1 MPLCSESQIS
11 FLEFVALRY
20 LTRPWPG
27 YIIASNSSNQIVCLS
42 WLEAG
47 DIAMKNVFLFALL
60 FTFALLAQNSAY
72 AVATSNNPGETNKGE
87 ADAPPAPAPVPNP
100 EGLFKPSF
108 GVVAKASM
116 LGIGG
121 DVGASITPFFNV
133 RGGFN
138 GLSLSHGFNNSG
150 IHYDGTLR
158 FRSVEALVDIT
169 PLRDWFHISPGVL
182 VYNGNQINAT
192 ATVPGGQNFD
202 LGGASFKSSTADPIH
217 GTGLL
222 AVNKTAPIVMF
233 GFGNPIPHSHHFT
246 IVQDF
251 GVVFQGTPKTTLNLA
266 GTACDA
272 VTGLACVNAAT
283 DPTFQAQV
291 KAEQDKINKDTSI
304 VKFYPVASIGIGIRF

>member
-1 MPLCSESQIS
+1 M
-11 FLEFVALRY
+11 
-20 LTRPWPG
+20 
-27 YIIASNSSNQIVCLS
+27 CLS
-42 WLEAG
+42 WLEAE
-47 DIAMKNVFLFALL
+47 DNCREETLLFAFFL
-60 FTFALLAQNSAY
+60 TFAFLTQNPAH
-72 AVATSNNPGETNKGE
+72 AVATSNNAAETNTSE
-87 ADAPPAPAPVPNP
+87 ADAPPAPVPNP

-138 GLSLSHGFNNSG
+138 GFSFSKGFNNSG
-150 IHYDGTLR
+150 IHYDGNLR
-158 FRSVEALVDIT
+158 LRSVEALVDIT
-169 PLRDWFHISPGVL
+169 PLRDWFHISPGML
-182 VYNGNQINAT
+182 VYNGNQINAK
-192 ATVPGGQNFD
+192 ATVPGGQTFD

-217 GTGLL
+217 GTGVL
-222 AVNKTAPIVMF
+222 AVKKAAPMVMF

>member
-1 MPLCSESQIS
+1 M
-11 FLEFVALRY
+11 
-20 LTRPWPG
+20 
-27 YIIASNSSNQIVCLS
+27 CLS

-47 DIAMKNVFLFALL
+47 DIAVKRYFLFAFL
-60 FTFALLAQNSAY
+60 FTFALLAKSPAR
-72 AVATSNNPGETNKGE
+72 AVPGSNNAGATNTTE
-87 ADAPPAPAPVPNP
+87 ADAPPTPVPNP

-138 GLSLSHGFNNSG
+138 GLSVSHGFNNSG
-150 IHYDGTLR
+150 IHYDGNLR

-182 VYNGNQINAT
+182 VYNGNQINAN

-217 GTGLL
+217 GSGLL
-222 AVNKTAPIVMF
+222 TVNKTAPMVMF

-251 GVVFQGTPKTTLNLA
+251 GVVFQGTPKTTLSLA